1 MEVLS
6 ATYRI
11 QCIGKEIEE
20 NALRS
25 GTGFVGALWH
35 QRLFGVGV
43 FFARLKPAIMIS
55 QSRDGD
61 LIANAVALM
70 GYRPIRGSST
80 RGGKAALEE
89 IRGLPPGRVI
99 GHIVDGPRGPAEVV
113 KSGLI
118 RIAQKSGSPIISL
131 IVSPEKKWTFKSW
144 DKFMIP
150 KPFSRIIIRMGT
162 PLWVDPD
169 VDNTCFEEKRRSVE
183 SEMKKLHQ
191 ELDSLW
197 ARPEEIKRLFAGK

>member
-11 QCIGKEIEE
+11 RCIGKEIEE
-20 NALRS
+20 RTLRS
-25 GTGFVGALWH
+25 GSGFVGALWH
-35 QRLFGVGV
+35 QRLFGAGV

-80 RGGKAALEE
+80 RGGKAALET
-89 IRGLPPGRVI
+89 IRELPPGGVI

-118 RIAQKSGSPIISL
+118 RIAHKSGSPIIPL
-131 IVSPEKKWTFKSW
+131 IVSPEKKWIFKSW

-162 PLWVDPD
+162 PMGVDPD
-169 VDNTCFEEKRRSVE
+169 IDHAGFEEKRLCVE
-183 SEMKKLHQ
+183 SDMKKLHQ

-197 ARPEEIKRLFAGK
+197 AQPEEINRLFSKK